1 MFIVSSF
8 ALSNAFCFS
17 GVITTLLASSILLE
31 FLARGILLLG
41 TQDFDM
47 AGVESIFFSRG
58 RSVSNAFARARER
71 VVDGSRFLFVE

>member
-31 FLARGILLLG
+31 FLAEGLLLLG

-47 AGVESIFFSRG
+47 AGVESIFFPRG
-58 RSVSNAFARARER
+58 RSVFNAFARARER
-71 VVDGSRFLFVE
+71 VVDGSRSLFVE